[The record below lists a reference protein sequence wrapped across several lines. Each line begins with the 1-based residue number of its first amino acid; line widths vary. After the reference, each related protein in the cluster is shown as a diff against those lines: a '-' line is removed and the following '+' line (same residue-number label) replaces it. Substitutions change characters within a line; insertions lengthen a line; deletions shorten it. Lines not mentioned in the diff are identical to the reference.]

1 MHRAV
6 QERKGAGEWGWNYLH
21 PTPAAGCCAFLP
33 FPRFLCCQPEEVW
46 ERSPPIGVW

>member
-21 PTPAAGCCAFLP
+21 PTPAAVLFCPFLTS
-33 FPRFLCCQPEEVW
+33 RVEVW
-46 ERSPPIGVW
+46 ERSPPVGVW